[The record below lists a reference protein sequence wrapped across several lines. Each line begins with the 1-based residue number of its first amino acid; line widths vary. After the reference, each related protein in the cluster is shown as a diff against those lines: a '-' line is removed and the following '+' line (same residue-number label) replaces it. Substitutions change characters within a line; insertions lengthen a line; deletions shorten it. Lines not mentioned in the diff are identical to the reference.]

1 MNKKIFFLVIF
12 ILLVF
17 FIIIKFFVN
26 NNETMS
32 FSGENA
38 LDLVKTQ
45 VDFGPRIP
53 GSVAHQL
60 TVDLIQSNLHENGW
74 VVEIQNDQHGD
85 YKIQNVIGKSEK
97 IGTPWV
103 IIAAH
108 YDSRFFADQDP
119 NSENHNSPVP
129 GANDGASG
137 TAILLELARIIPK
150 DLEKNIWL
158 VFFDAEDQGNI
169 KNWDWILGSKSFVNQ
184 LEGKPEKVVIIDMV
198 GDADLNLYFEKN
210 SYPDLSKEIWDVAK
224 QNGFEKSFIPQYKYN
239 ILDDHIPFINNGIHA
254 IDIIDFDYPYWHT
267 SNDTPD
273 KVSSESLY
281 AVGQTLFQW
290 LLTN

>member
-1 MNKKIFFLVIF
+1 MYKKIIFLVLTM
-12 ILLVF
+12 LLVF
-17 FIIIKFFVN
+17 FIIIKIFGN
-26 NNETMS
+26 IKETIS

-53 GSVAHQL
+53 GSEAHQM
-60 TVDLIQSNLHENGW
+60 TVDFIQTNLQDNGW
-74 VVEIQNDQHGD
+74 TVEIQIDQHGD
-85 YKIQNVIGKSEK
+85 YKIQNVIGKNEQT
-97 IGTPWV
+97 GTPWI

-119 NSENHNSPVP
+119 NSENHKTPVP

-169 KNWDWILGSKSFVNQ
+169 QNWDWILGSRSFVNQ
-184 LEGKPEKVVIIDMV
+184 LEGKPDKVVIIDMV
-198 GDADLNLYFEKN
+198 GDADLNLYYEKN
-210 SYPDLSKEIWDVAK
+210 SYPELSKEIWNIAK
-224 QNGFEKSFIPQYKYN
+224 QNGFDKSFIPKYKYN
-239 ILDDHIPFINNGIHA
+239 ILDDHIPFINKGIQA

-267 SNDTPD
+267 INDTPD

-281 AVGQTLFQW
+281 TVGQTLFQW